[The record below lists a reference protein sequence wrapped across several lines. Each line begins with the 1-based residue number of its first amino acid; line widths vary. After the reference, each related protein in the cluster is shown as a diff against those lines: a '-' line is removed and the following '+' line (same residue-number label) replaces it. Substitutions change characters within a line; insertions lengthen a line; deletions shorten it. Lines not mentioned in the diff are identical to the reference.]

1 MSKQKKSPSWKRW
14 IKLKYT
20 QLMRAP
26 GGAAF
31 VALGFSIGMA
41 IEMFTLPTYGLA
53 FFLIFPLIY
62 WLGGSLAGALIGFVV
77 GKIIFIPVAFINNR
91 VGGWVLPEHMKI
103 HVPFGPDWFAKKLDH
118 ILLVN
123 LKLIV
128 GGVIDGIILGFIF
141 YFPVK
146 YCIQAV
152 ANRRKEKR
160 KLRRSHHEAVAGRLP
175 AAE

>member
-1 MSKQKKSPSWKRW
+1 MNKQKKPRSLKRW

-20 QLMRAP
+20 ELMRAP
-26 GGAAF
+26 GGPSF

-62 WLGGSLAGALIGFVV
+62 WLNGSLAGALIGFVV
-77 GKIIFIPVAFINNR
+77 GKIIFIPVAFINSR
-91 VGGWVLPEHMKI
+91 VGGWVLPDHMKI
-103 HVPFGPDWFAKKLDH
+103 HLSFAPDWLNH

-128 GGVIDGIILGFIF
+128 GGIIDGIVLGFIF
-141 YFPVK
+141 YFPIK
-146 YCIQAV
+146 YSIRYV
-152 ANRRKEKR
+152 ADKRREKR
-160 KLRRSHHEAVAGRLP
+160 RIRRSMFDAHGNRTP
-175 AAE
+175 ATE